1 MQAGEDRYGRQDN
14 SRRERAFGERSP
26 RSVRWA
32 ALLAT
37 LATLAVTAVSAQASS
52 GGASSV
58 AYGGAG
64 PTGSD
69 IAFSPMQTAGATWY
83 GPGFYGHQTA
93 CGQVLRSTTIG
104 VAHRSL
110 PCGTTVKFA
119 YHGHYLITKVID
131 RGPYTQGNSWDLT
144 NGARTALGF
153 DGSGQVHYA
162 VALSFARR

>member
-14 SRRERAFGERSP
+14 SRRERAFGGRS
-26 RSVRWA
+26 RRRARWA
-32 ALLAT
+32 VLLGAFAT
-37 LATLAVTAVSAQASS
+37 VAVTAVSAQAYS

-58 AYGGAG
+58 AYGGA
-64 PTGSD
+64 GSD

-93 CGQVLRSTTIG
+93 CGQVLRPNTIG

-119 YHGHYLITKVID
+119 YHGHSLITKVID
-131 RGPYTQGNSWDLT
+131 RGPYTKGNSWDLT
-144 NGARTALGF
+144 NGAREALGF
-153 DGSGQVHYA
+153 EGSGRVHYA
-162 VALSFARR
+162 VALSYARP